1 MTLTIISL
9 GILLSYT
16 VGVCLYSKKIPNSL
30 SQSVFELRGAQI
42 LLWYAGIFGPLFL
55 IAPVLIEVTF
65 EPYRWVAFLAC
76 AGLLFV
82 GGAPL
87 VHDKKEMVYKVHT
100 AGAIVCAL
108 SAQVLLLL
116 SCWYLLLLWIPYV
129 VVFVAKGGSLW
140 RTKVF
145 WAEMVCFLNTYAYC
159 IYRKMCLG

>member
-1 MTLTIISL
+1 M
-9 GILLSYT
+9 
-16 VGVCLYSKKIPNSL
+16 
-30 SQSVFELRGAQI
+30 
-42 LLWYAGIFGPLFL
+42 L

-65 EPYRWVAFLAC
+65 EPYRWIAFLASV
-76 AGLLFV
+76 GLLFV

-87 VHDKKEMVYKVHT
+87 VHDKKEMAYKVHT